1 MLGIIILAAYAALMI
16 GVTLIFTRRATNA
29 ESFHVADRR
38 IGSAVAAMSIAA
50 TWIWAPSLFTSSEMA
65 YTRGIP
71 GMFWFTVPNVLC
83 LILFIPFAR
92 KIREQYPEGITL
104 TGYMNERYRS
114 GKVKGIYSFQLGAL
128 SVLST
133 AVQLLAGGK
142 TLALLTGLPF
152 WSMTLALAAIAYSY
166 SRFSGLK
173 AAIATDIVQLGIILL
188 GGGLLVAA
196 GKPTATKHEMTEL
209 LYNLLFVDEVIALL
223 TTAVGFVTLP
233 ALLRLIN
240 TPAEI
245 LDTAVLYGRIY
256 LMGLPFLM
264 PYDLSKECVM
274 GCGDSKT
281 PLKVIVATSAMNIV
295 LDLVLVGPFGVAGA
309 AAATAAAQVAG
320 AVYMVAFLRRTQMD
334 AAFSLRM
341 LKARYARD
349 IFRLSAPNSVQQA
362 SGTII
367 TTVKQG
373 LLGGLGVEAIAGFS
387 CAGKLSSLL
396 MMPVFGFVQSTVFFI
411 AQNTAALQPGRVKE
425 GLREGRRILLV
436 YSLGVVAVCIGLR
449 GPLLR
454 LFTTDPA
461 AASYGCTMLAF
472 ESVTCLFVAQK
483 HLFEAR
489 LRGAQKMGLYLAS
502 NLGQI
507 ALNLLACVILVPRIG
522 FAGFWM
528 SSWISAPIGML
539 LAAVLANL
547 SGTSHQLP

>member
-1 MLGIIILAAYAALMI
+1 
-16 GVTLIFTRRATNA
+16 
-29 ESFHVADRR
+29 
-38 IGSAVAAMSIAA
+38 
-50 TWIWAPSLFTSSEMA
+50 
-65 YTRGIP
+65 
-71 GMFWFTVPNVLC
+71 
-83 LILFIPFAR
+83 
-92 KIREQYPEGITL
+92 
-104 TGYMNERYRS
+104 
-114 GKVKGIYSFQLGAL
+114 
-128 SVLST
+128 
-133 AVQLLAGGK
+133 
-142 TLALLTGLPF
+142 
-152 WSMTLALAAIAYSY
+152 
-166 SRFSGLK
+166 
-173 AAIATDIVQLGIILL
+173 
-188 GGGLLVAA
+188 
-196 GKPTATKHEMTEL
+196 
-209 LYNLLFVDEVIALL
+209 
-223 TTAVGFVTLP
+223 
-233 ALLRLIN
+233 
-240 TPAEI
+240 
-245 LDTAVLYGRIY
+245 
-256 LMGLPFLM
+256 
-264 PYDLSKECVM
+264 
-274 GCGDSKT
+274 
-281 PLKVIVATSAMNIV
+281 
-295 LDLVLVGPFGVAGA
+295 
-309 AAATAAAQVAG
+309 
-320 AVYMVAFLRRTQMD
+320 MVAFLRRTQMD
-334 AAFSLRM
+334 AAFSPRM

-436 YSLGVVAVCIGLR
+436 YSLGVVAVCVGLR

-472 ESVTCLFVAQK
+472 ESVTYLFVAQK

-539 LAAVLANL
+539 LAAVLAKFSQSPHTEN
-547 SGTSHQLP
+547 TRT

>member
-1 MLGIIILAAYAALMI
+1 
-16 GVTLIFTRRATNA
+16 
-29 ESFHVADRR
+29 
-38 IGSAVAAMSIAA
+38 
-50 TWIWAPSLFTSSEMA
+50 
-65 YTRGIP
+65 
-71 GMFWFTVPNVLC
+71 
-83 LILFIPFAR
+83 
-92 KIREQYPEGITL
+92 
-104 TGYMNERYRS
+104 MNEENS
-114 GKVKGIYSFQLGAL
+114 
-128 SVLST
+128 
-133 AVQLLAGGK
+133 
-142 TLALLTGLPF
+142 LLTGAVRPALLRYALPIIL
-152 WSMTLALAAIAYSY
+152 SMVATQFYAVADTMIIGLRLDADALAAVSNASTVLMI
-166 SRFSGLK
+166 FLFISG
-173 AAIATDIVQLGIILL
+173 GMEL

-240 TPAEI
+240 
-245 LDTAVLYGRIY
+245 GRIY

-281 PLKVIVATSAMNIV
+281 PLKVIVATSVMNIV

-334 AAFSLRM
+334 AAFSPRM

-461 AASYGCTMLAF
+461 APSYVCTMLAF
-472 ESVTCLFVAQK
+472 ESVTYLFVAQK

-502 NLGQI
+502 SLGQI

-539 LAAVLANL
+539 LAAALANL
-547 SGTSHQLP
+547 SGASHQLP

>member
-1 MLGIIILAAYAALMI
+1 
-16 GVTLIFTRRATNA
+16 
-29 ESFHVADRR
+29 
-38 IGSAVAAMSIAA
+38 
-50 TWIWAPSLFTSSEMA
+50 
-65 YTRGIP
+65 
-71 GMFWFTVPNVLC
+71 
-83 LILFIPFAR
+83 
-92 KIREQYPEGITL
+92 
-104 TGYMNERYRS
+104 
-114 GKVKGIYSFQLGAL
+114 
-128 SVLST
+128 
-133 AVQLLAGGK
+133 
-142 TLALLTGLPF
+142 
-152 WSMTLALAAIAYSY
+152 
-166 SRFSGLK
+166 
-173 AAIATDIVQLGIILL
+173 
-188 GGGLLVAA
+188 
-196 GKPTATKHEMTEL
+196 
-209 LYNLLFVDEVIALL
+209 
-223 TTAVGFVTLP
+223 
-233 ALLRLIN
+233 
-240 TPAEI
+240 
-245 LDTAVLYGRIY
+245 
-256 LMGLPFLM
+256 M
-264 PYDLSKECVM
+264 P
-274 GCGDSKT
+274 
-281 PLKVIVATSAMNIV
+281 
-295 LDLVLVGPFGVAGA
+295 
-309 AAATAAAQVAG
+309 
-320 AVYMVAFLRRTQMD
+320 
-334 AAFSLRM
+334 
-341 LKARYARD
+341 
-349 IFRLSAPNSVQQA
+349 
-362 SGTII
+362 TII

-547 SGTSHQLP
+547 SGASHQLP

>member
-1 MLGIIILAAYAALMI
+1 
-16 GVTLIFTRRATNA
+16 
-29 ESFHVADRR
+29 
-38 IGSAVAAMSIAA
+38 
-50 TWIWAPSLFTSSEMA
+50 
-65 YTRGIP
+65 
-71 GMFWFTVPNVLC
+71 
-83 LILFIPFAR
+83 
-92 KIREQYPEGITL
+92 
-104 TGYMNERYRS
+104 MNEENS
-114 GKVKGIYSFQLGAL
+114 
-128 SVLST
+128 
-133 AVQLLAGGK
+133 
-142 TLALLTGLPF
+142 LLTGAVRPALLRYALPIIL
-152 WSMTLALAAIAYSY
+152 SMVATQFYAVADTMIIGLRLDADALAAVSNASTVLMI
-166 SRFSGLK
+166 FLFISG
-173 AAIATDIVQLGIILL
+173 GMEL

-281 PLKVIVATSAMNIV
+281 PLKVIVATSVMNIV

-334 AAFSLRM
+334 AAFSPRM

-373 LLGGLGVEAIAGFS
+373 LLGGPGCGSHCRLLLRRQAVQPADDAGVRLCAVHSVLYCAKHSRPSAGP
-387 CAGKLSSLL
+387 CERGPAGRAADLVG
-396 MMPVFGFVQSTVFFI
+396 VFAWGGGGLHRP
-411 AQNTAALQPGRVKE
+411 AGTAAPALYHRPGS
-425 GLREGRRILLV
+425 GQ
-436 YSLGVVAVCIGLR
+436 
-449 GPLLR
+449 LR
-454 LFTTDPA
+454 LHHA
-461 AASYGCTMLAF
+461 
-472 ESVTCLFVAQK
+472 
-483 HLFEAR
+483 
-489 LRGAQKMGLYLAS
+489 GL
-502 NLGQI
+502 
-507 ALNLLACVILVPRIG
+507 
-522 FAGFWM
+522 
-528 SSWISAPIGML
+528 
-539 LAAVLANL
+539 
-547 SGTSHQLP
+547 

>member
-1 MLGIIILAAYAALMI
+1 
-16 GVTLIFTRRATNA
+16 
-29 ESFHVADRR
+29 
-38 IGSAVAAMSIAA
+38 
-50 TWIWAPSLFTSSEMA
+50 
-65 YTRGIP
+65 
-71 GMFWFTVPNVLC
+71 
-83 LILFIPFAR
+83 
-92 KIREQYPEGITL
+92 
-104 TGYMNERYRS
+104 MNEENS
-114 GKVKGIYSFQLGAL
+114 
-128 SVLST
+128 
-133 AVQLLAGGK
+133 
-142 TLALLTGLPF
+142 LLTGAVRPALLRYALPIIL
-152 WSMTLALAAIAYSY
+152 SMVATQFYAVADTMIIGLRLDADALAAVSNASTVLMI
-166 SRFSGLK
+166 FLFISG
-173 AAIATDIVQLGIILL
+173 GMEL

-334 AAFSLRM
+334 ADFSLRM

-349 IFRLSAPNSVQQA
+349 IFRLSAPNSIQQA

-373 LLGGLGVEAIAGFS
+373 LLGGLVHSVLVKRGRPDKVFS
-387 CAGKLSSLL
+387 PLL

-436 YSLGVVAVCIGLR
+436 YSLGMVAVCIGLR

>member
-1 MLGIIILAAYAALMI
+1 MNTTLRRDADEIICSSIQAVLPDKAVCRAL
-16 GVTLIFTRRATNA
+16 
-29 ESFHVADRR
+29 ED
-38 IGSAVAAMSIAA
+38 
-50 TWIWAPSLFTSSEMA
+50 
-65 YTRGIP
+65 
-71 GMFWFTVPNVLC
+71 
-83 LILFIPFAR
+83 
-92 KIREQYPEGITL
+92 
-104 TGYMNERYRS
+104 
-114 GKVKGIYSFQLGAL
+114 FQ
-128 SVLST
+128 
-133 AVQLLAGGK
+133 
-142 TLALLTGLPF
+142 P
-152 WSMTLALAAIAYSY
+152 
-166 SRFSGLK
+166 
-173 AAIATDIVQLGIILL
+173 
-188 GGGLLVAA
+188 GGGRVLLVAA
-196 GKPTATKHEMTEL
+196 GKPTATKREMTEL

-295 LDLVLVGPFGVAGA
+295 LDLVLVGPEGELVDFQYLRTAGNPEGA

-334 AAFSLRM
+334 AAFSFRM

-349 IFRLSAPNSVQQA
+349 IFRLSAPNSIQQA

-547 SGTSHQLP
+547 SGASHQLP

>member
-1 MLGIIILAAYAALMI
+1 MTQSQQLRKLAARSATAFLLAALCVFPLYI
-16 GVTLIFTRRATNA
+16 DKFSNLGVVKFTGVATL
-29 ESFHVADRR
+29 S
-38 IGSAVAAMSIAA
+38 
-50 TWIWAPSLFTSSEMA
+50 WAF
-65 YTRGIP
+65 
-71 GMFWFTVPNVLC
+71 C
-83 LILFIPFAR
+83 LW
-92 KIREQYPEGITL
+92 
-104 TGYMNERYRS
+104 
-114 GKVKGIYSFQLGAL
+114 LG
-128 SVLST
+128 
-133 AVQLLAGGK
+133 
-142 TLALLTGLPF
+142 
-152 WSMTLALAAIAYSY
+152 ALAAIGA
-166 SRFSGLK
+166 RPRAGRLPWRTDHGLW
-173 AAIATDIVQLGIILL
+173 ALG
-188 GGGLLVAA
+188 
-196 GKPTATKHEMTEL
+196 
-209 LYNLLFVDEVIALL
+209 
-223 TTAVGFVTLP
+223 AV
-233 ALLRLIN
+233 
-240 TPAEI
+240 
-245 LDTAVLYGRIY
+245 
-256 LMGLPFLM
+256 
-264 PYDLSKECVM
+264 
-274 GCGDSKT
+274 
-281 PLKVIVATSAMNIV
+281 VATSVMNIL
-295 LDLVLVGPFGVAGA
+295 LDLALVGPFGVAGA

-334 AAFSLRM
+334 AAFSPRM

-472 ESVTCLFVAQK
+472 ESVTYLFVAQK

-502 NLGQI
+502 SLGQI

-539 LAAVLANL
+539 LAAALANL
-547 SGTSHQLP
+547 SGASRQLP

>member
-1 MLGIIILAAYAALMI
+1 
-16 GVTLIFTRRATNA
+16 
-29 ESFHVADRR
+29 
-38 IGSAVAAMSIAA
+38 
-50 TWIWAPSLFTSSEMA
+50 
-65 YTRGIP
+65 
-71 GMFWFTVPNVLC
+71 
-83 LILFIPFAR
+83 
-92 KIREQYPEGITL
+92 
-104 TGYMNERYRS
+104 MNEENS
-114 GKVKGIYSFQLGAL
+114 
-128 SVLST
+128 
-133 AVQLLAGGK
+133 
-142 TLALLTGLPF
+142 LLTGAVRPALLRYALPIIL
-152 WSMTLALAAIAYSY
+152 SMVATQFYAVADTMIIGLRLDADALAAVSNASTVLMI
-166 SRFSGLK
+166 FLFISG
-173 AAIATDIVQLGIILL
+173 GMEL

-209 LYNLLFVDEVIALL
+209 LYNLLFVDEIIALL

-245 LDTAVLYGRIY
+245 LDTAVLYGHIY
-256 LMGLPFLM
+256 LLGLPFLM

-281 PLKVIVATSAMNIV
+281 PLKVIVATSVMNIV
-295 LDLVLVGPFGVAGA
+295 LDLVLVGPFG
-309 AAATAAAQVAG
+309 VAG

-334 AAFSLRM
+334 AAFSPRM

-461 AASYGCTMLAF
+461 AAGYGCTMLAF
-472 ESVTCLFVAQK
+472 ESVTYLFVAQK

-502 NLGQI
+502 SLGQI

>member
-1 MLGIIILAAYAALMI
+1 
-16 GVTLIFTRRATNA
+16 
-29 ESFHVADRR
+29 
-38 IGSAVAAMSIAA
+38 
-50 TWIWAPSLFTSSEMA
+50 
-65 YTRGIP
+65 
-71 GMFWFTVPNVLC
+71 
-83 LILFIPFAR
+83 
-92 KIREQYPEGITL
+92 
-104 TGYMNERYRS
+104 MNEENS
-114 GKVKGIYSFQLGAL
+114 
-128 SVLST
+128 
-133 AVQLLAGGK
+133 
-142 TLALLTGLPF
+142 LLTGAVRPALLRYALPIIL
-152 WSMTLALAAIAYSY
+152 SMVATQFYAVADTMIIGLRLDADALAAVSNASTVLMI
-166 SRFSGLK
+166 FLFVSG
-173 AAIATDIVQLGIILL
+173 GMEL

-209 LYNLLFVDEVIALL
+209 LYNLLFVDEIIALL

-281 PLKVIVATSAMNIV
+281 PLKVIVATSVMNIV

-309 AAATAAAQVAG
+309 AAATAVAQVAG

-334 AAFSLRM
+334 AAFSPRM

-425 GLREGRRILLV
+425 GLR
-436 YSLGVVAVCIGLR
+436 

-472 ESVTCLFVAQK
+472 ESVTYLFVAQK

-502 NLGQI
+502 SLGQI

-539 LAAVLANL
+539 LAAALANL
-547 SGTSHQLP
+547 SGASHQLP